1 MRFSAVGSLRIGN
14 IDCSDHRFFGSSH
27 CMGTPRLSA
36 HFGIMIGVA
45 ARPFVVGRR
54 TDHLFNRHGKE

>member
-1 MRFSAVGSLRIGN
+1 
-14 IDCSDHRFFGSSH
+14 
-27 CMGTPRLSA
+27 MGTPRLSA